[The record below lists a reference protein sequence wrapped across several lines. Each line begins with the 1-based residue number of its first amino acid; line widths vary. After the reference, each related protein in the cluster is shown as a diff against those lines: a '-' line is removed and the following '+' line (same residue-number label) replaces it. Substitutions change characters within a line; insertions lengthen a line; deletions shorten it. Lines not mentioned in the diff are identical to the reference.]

1 MDQRYRAL
9 LEWLETILPATP
21 DAVTPV
27 AGDASFRRYFR
38 IQIGDE
44 THVAMDAPPEKEGSD
59 AFLALARHWHRYGL
73 HVPAVLETDL
83 AQGFLLLED
92 LGDELYLNRLH
103 DEATA
108 DILYGDALEALI
120 HIQPRS
126 SPPDYSQ
133 PDYDTALLEREM
145 QLFPD
150 WLLERKL
157 ALHLSSQEKA
167 MLQTTFHTLIES
179 ALAQPRVTV
188 HRDYHSR
195 NLLVT
200 DSNSPGIID
209 FQDAVNGPITY
220 DPVSLLKDCYI
231 RWPDEAVDRWLE
243 QFREAAE
250 RAGLHHADSATFRQ
264 WFELMGIQRHLKAA
278 GIFARLDV
286 RDGKAGYLADIPR
299 VLDYMVSAAYRQ
311 PALAHFAGWLEERVV
326 PAMNRELEAT
336 A

>member
-1 MDQRYRAL
+1 MDQRYGAL
-9 LEWLETILPATP
+9 LDWLETSLQATP

-38 IQIGDE
+38 VKLGNE
-44 THVAMDAPPEKEGSD
+44 THIAMDAPPEKEGSD
-59 AFLALARHWHRYGL
+59 AFLALACHWHRYGL

-83 AQGFLLLED
+83 AQGFFLLED
-92 LGDELYLNRLH
+92 LGDDLYLHRLS

-108 DILYGDALEALI
+108 DLLYGDALEALI

-126 SPPDYSQ
+126 SPPEYTQ
-133 PDYDTALLEREM
+133 PDYDAELLEREM

-150 WLLERKL
+150 WLLEKKL
-157 ALHLSSQEKA
+157 GLHLSNQEKA
-167 MLQTTFHTLIES
+167 MLQTTFRTLIES

-200 DSNSPGIID
+200 ESNSPGIID
-209 FQDAVNGPITY
+209 FQDAVTGPITY

-231 RWPDEAVDRWLE
+231 RWPEEAVERWLE
-243 QFREAAE
+243 QFREESA

-286 RDGKAGYLADIPR
+286 RDGKPGYLADIPR
-299 VLDYMVSAAYRQ
+299 VLDYMMTAAYRQ
-311 PALAHFAGWLEERVV
+311 PALAHFAGWLEERVI
-326 PAMNRELEAT
+326 PAMMTELEAT
-336 A
+336 G

>member
-9 LEWLETILPATP
+9 LHWLETTLPAAP
-21 DAVTPV
+21 DALTPV

-38 IQIGDE
+38 VQLGNE
-44 THVAMDAPPEKEGSD
+44 THIAMDAPPEKEGSD

-92 LGDELYLNRLH
+92 LGDDLYLDRLS

-108 DILYGDALEALI
+108 DVLYGDALEALV
-120 HIQPRS
+120 HIQPRT

-133 PDYDTALLEREM
+133 PDYDTVLLEREM

-150 WLLERKL
+150 WLLETKL
-157 ALHLSSQEKA
+157 GLHLSSQEKA
-167 MLQTTFHTLIES
+167 MLQTTFRTLIES

-200 DSNSPGIID
+200 ESNSPGIID
-209 FQDAVNGPITY
+209 FQDAVTGPITY

-231 RWPDEAVDRWLE
+231 RWPEEAIERWLE
-243 QFREAAE
+243 QFREASA

-286 RDGKAGYLADIPR
+286 RDGKPGYLADIPR
-299 VLDYMVSAAYRQ
+299 VLDYIVTAAYQQ

-326 PAMNRELEAT
+326 PAMKKELEAT
-336 A
+336 V

>member
-9 LEWLETILPATP
+9 LDWLETSLSATP

-38 IQIGDE
+38 IQVGNE
-44 THVAMDAPPEKEGSD
+44 THIAMDAPPEKEGSD

-92 LGDELYLNRLH
+92 LGDDLYLHRLT

-126 SPPDYSQ
+126 SPPEYTQ
-133 PDYDTALLEREM
+133 PDYDAELLEREM

-150 WLLERKL
+150 WLLEKKL
-157 ALHLSSQEKA
+157 ALHLSSQEQA
-167 MLQTTFHTLIES
+167 MLQTTFRTLIES

-200 DSNSPGIID
+200 ESNSPGIID
-209 FQDAVNGPITY
+209 FQDAVTGPITY
-220 DPVSLLKDCYI
+220 DVVSLLKDCYI
-231 RWPDEAVDRWLE
+231 RWPEDAVARWLE
-243 QFREAAE
+243 QFREASA
-250 RAGLHHADSATFRQ
+250 RAGLHHADSATFSQ

-286 RDGKAGYLADIPR
+286 RDGKPGYLADIPR
-299 VLDYMVSAAYRQ
+299 VLDYMMTAAYRQ
-311 PALAHFAGWLEERVV
+311 PAMAHFAGWLEERVI
-326 PAMNRELEAT
+326 PAMRQEMEAT
-336 A
+336 E